1 MLVLI
6 STRAH
11 HMVKQSK
18 DVEYFLRLQVLV
30 GL

>member
-1 MLVLI
+1 MFVLI
-6 STRAH
+6 STRVDL
-11 HMVKQSK
+11 MVKQSK